1 MTDTIK
7 AVLFD
12 FGGVIAE
19 EGFREGLLAI
29 GRKNGL
35 DPAQFLRTA
44 DDLVH
49 STEYVTGRTD
59 ESAYWEAVRLQT
71 HVSGTDEEL
80 RQEVLRRFVLRPGIL
95 ASVQGL
101 RSQNIITA
109 VLSDQTNWLDEID
122 QRTPFLHHFDLVFNS
137 YYTGMSKREAL
148 IFDIVCAAMDIQP
161 AEALFID
168 DNPENVKRASE
179 RGLAV
184 ITYRDE
190 QSFHEAIGKF
200 FPLLPALL

>member
-29 GRKNGL
+29 GRKNEL
-35 DPAQFLRTA
+35 DPEQFLRTA
-44 DDLVH
+44 DELVH
-49 STEYVTGRTD
+49 DTGYVTGKAD
-59 ESAYWEAVRLQT
+59 ESEYWEAVRRRT
-71 HVSGTDEEL
+71 HVSGADEEL
-80 RQEVLRRFVLRPGIL
+80 RREILGRFVLRPWML
-95 ASVQGL
+95 SLSEML
-101 RSQNIITA
+101 RTQDTITA

-122 QRTPFLHHFDLVFNS
+122 QRTPFLHHFDLVYNS
-137 YYTGMSKREAL
+137 YYLGMSKREAL
-148 IFDIVCAAMDIQP
+148 IFDIVCAALDMQP
-161 AEALFID
+161 AETLFID
-168 DNPENVKRASE
+168 DNPENVKRASD

-190 QSFHEAIGKF
+190 PSFREALGKF
-200 FPLLPALL
+200 FPLLPFLL